1 MQKHAYLYVLDTMAD
16 WETGYLI
23 AELNSGRYFKKNT
36 EKFTVKTLGVNK
48 KPIVTMGGIKITP
61 DVLVDDLTIDNTDLL
76 ILPGADT
83 WLDTIHAPLL
93 AKAKDLIE
101 ADICVAAICGATIAL
116 ANAGLL
122 DNHRH
127 TSNDLGYLKSVCPN
141 YRGEHYYKQEPAATD
156 GNLITAP
163 GIAPLEFAYAV
174 LKNLDVF
181 SPQTLDSWYKL
192 YLTKE
197 AACFFSLMESLN
209 P

>member
-1 MQKHAYLYVLDTMAD
+1 MPKYAYLYVLDTMSD

-23 AELNSGRYFKKNT
+23 AELNTGRYFKKGT
-36 EKFTVKTLGVNK
+36 EKYNVKTLGITRK
-48 KPIVTMGGIKITP
+48 SITTMGGIQITP
-61 DVLVDDLTIDNTDLL
+61 DVLVNELTIENTDLL

-83 WLDTIHAPLL
+83 WFDTIHAPLL
-93 AKAKDLIE
+93 TKVKDLIE

-122 DNHRH
+122 DNHQH
-127 TSNDLGYLKSVCPN
+127 TSNDPGYLKSVCPN
-141 YRGEHYYKQEPAATD
+141 YRGEHYYKQEPAVTD
-156 GNLITAP
+156 GNLITAS
-163 GIAPLEFAYAV
+163 GIAPLEFACAV

-197 AACFFSLMESLN
+197 AACFFSLMKSLN